1 MHFDKIGFFRT
12 GRVKVTCTAEW
23 MISVY
28 KQCVDL
34 HCVVKNIGSRMPSTS
49 SGNGAYQAGDSNYK
63 FEQKTCLICLIL
75 EYSNFYFIC

>member
-1 MHFDKIGFFRT
+1 MHLDKIGFFRNC
-12 GRVKVTCTAEW
+12 RVKVTCTVEW
-23 MISVY
+23 IISAS

-34 HCVVKNIGSRMPSTS
+34 HYVKNIGSRMPSTS

-75 EYSNFYFIC
+75 EYSNFSFIC